1 MEDLE
6 GYLCRRDV
14 AQLRRRELL
23 HKRWTECVW
32 LPIQWRVEKRVSRRC
47 CDEADRLRCLY
58 ADYLRHCNAK
68 GFVSLDCY
76 DPQEYNPFLLVI
88 EPHAYQIRTP
98 VLKDPLFQHSRERVR
113 EKRAVLSCETG
124 RRYTREEVKEIL
136 SPLSPVTTP
145 APPQT
150 DPLPQTSS
158 SANRTSVSANRE
170 SPLERGTKSTHRY

>member
-6 GYLCRRDV
+6 GFLCRWDV

-76 DPQEYNPFLLVI
+76 DPQEYNPFLLVT
-88 EPHAYQIRTP
+88 EPHAYQSGHYAGPPSDRPATSNLFICKPHIR
-98 VLKDPLFQHSRERVR
+98 LCQ
-113 EKRAVLSCETG
+113 
-124 RRYTREEVKEIL
+124 
-136 SPLSPVTTP
+136 
-145 APPQT
+145 
-150 DPLPQTSS
+150 
-158 SANRTSVSANRE
+158 
-170 SPLERGTKSTHRY
+170 